1 MQAPLNGS
9 TTTTNSHSSP
19 STLRVDI
26 QLSVEDDQLDSN
38 MIWFLL
44 LMVQNSNNHLGCIK
58 TLKIPGNDYQL
69 QLVFSPDFW
78 TINSITLN
86 DFRIFFQC
94 NSSSWWFQLQ
104 PLWNLYG
111 RQIGTIETT
120 HPSHGLFPPCYL
132 RFLSGRPGV
141 PWRCTTATS
150 GSTEAGPQLR
160 LVDVS
165 WFGHWSTP
173 YLGDHPLTCKRL
185 VSFQM
190 IGLGQFPFQM
200 AH

>member
-1 MQAPLNGS
+1 
-9 TTTTNSHSSP
+9 
-19 STLRVDI
+19 
-26 QLSVEDDQLDSN
+26 
-38 MIWFLL
+38 
-44 LMVQNSNNHLGCIK
+44 MVQKSKRNNHLGCIK

-86 DFRIFFQC
+86 DFPIFFHVSDLVGGF
-94 NSSSWWFQLQ
+94 NFNLKNM
-104 PLWNLYG
+104 LAKLDHWN
-111 RQIGTIETT
+111 
-120 HPSHGLFPPCYL
+120 HPTSRHGLFPCYL
-132 RFLSGRPGV
+132 RFLSGPPGV
-141 PWRCTTATS
+141 PWRCATATS
-150 GSTEAGPQLR
+150 GSTKAGPQWR

-173 YLGDHPLTCKRL
+173 YLEDHPMTCKRL

-200 AH
+200 AY

>member
-94 NSSSWWFQLQ
+94 NSSSWWFNFNPFEIYMVVKLG
-104 PLWNLYG
+104 PLK
-111 RQIGTIETT
+111 
-120 HPSHGLFPPCYL
+120 PPTQVMAFFHRATCVFSPAAL
-132 RFLSGRPGV
+132 GCPDGVPLPPPGV
-141 PWRCTTATS
+141 PKPGLSWGWLTS
-150 GSTEAGPQLR
+150 AD
-160 LVDVS
+160 LVIEV
-165 WFGHWSTP
+165 
-173 YLGDHPLTCKRL
+173 HPTWGIIPWL
-185 VSFQM
+185 VRD
-190 IGLGQFPFQM
+190 L
-200 AH
+200 